1 MCNFVATSW
10 GREDVQIWPANI
22 CIFMADL
29 ISISYL
35 QLQIESKGDM
45 LSRFW
50 LHKVAKLLWQSLL
63 LQQNLWK
70 NQWNKVYFAVAKK
83 GEPPLDGKTDTDP
96 EGLSAVN
103 AGGKWA
109 REVHWRL
116 TSSDLFVSS

>member
-63 LQQNLWK
+63 LQQNLLK

-96 EGLSAVN
+96 EA
-103 AGGKWA
+103 
-109 REVHWRL
+109 
-116 TSSDLFVSS
+116 